1 MSEATAVYT
10 QKVLEIAG
18 QLHADKRLAGPDATA
33 RKVSRVCGS
42 RVEVDLNVT
51 DGVVTDYGH
60 MVDACALGQTSASV
74 VEHNIIGAS
83 EDEVRLAHAQLTAML
98 KADGSPPTGRFRDLG
113 VLESVRDYTPRHKSI
128 LLVFE
133 ALMDCFDQ
141 IRLNREGATG

>member
-18 QLHADKRLAGPDATA
+18 QLHADKRLAAPDATA

-42 RVEVDLNVT
+42 RVEVDLKVAE
-51 DGVVTDYGH
+51 GVVTDYGH

-74 VEHNIIGAS
+74 VEHNVVGAS

-98 KADGSPPTGRFRDLG
+98 KADGPPPTGRFRDLG

-133 ALMDCFDQ
+133 ALLDCFDQ
-141 IRLNREGATG
+141 IRLNREGAAG